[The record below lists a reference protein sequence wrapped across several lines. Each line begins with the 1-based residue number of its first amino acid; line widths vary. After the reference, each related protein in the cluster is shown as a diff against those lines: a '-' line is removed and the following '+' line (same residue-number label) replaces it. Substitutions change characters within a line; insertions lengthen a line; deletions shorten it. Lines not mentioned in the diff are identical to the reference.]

1 MNRFRSSATVRL
13 LGIAALFLLCGVRA
27 AEAHLVTT
35 GLGPLYDGIG
45 HFLLSPEDWAT
56 VVALA
61 LLAGLGGAA
70 TSRWVL
76 FGLPL
81 AWLAGGMLGLL
92 TRTPLPAAVTAL
104 VLFSVG
110 ALVAMD
116 LRLRQNWVATI
127 ASVGGFLHG
136 YLNGTTIAPAS
147 GASLMLLG
155 VAMCVFILAALVA
168 AVAVSRKIHWQ
179 RIGVRV
185 AGSWLAAIGLLLVAW
200 TLRKP

>member
-1 MNRFRSSATVRL
+1 MNRFRSSSAGRILWGV
-13 LGIAALFLLCGVRA
+13 ALFLLCGVRA

-45 HFLLSPEDWAT
+45 HFLLSPDDWAT
-56 VVALA
+56 VIGLS

-81 AWLAGGMLGLL
+81 AWLAGGILGLL
-92 TRTPLPAAVTAL
+92 TRTPLPAAITAL

-116 LRLRQNWVATI
+116 LRLRQKRIAAI

-147 GASLMLLG
+147 GAWLTLLG
-155 VAMCVFILAALVA
+155 VAICVFVFVALIA
-168 AVAVSRKIHWQ
+168 AVAVSRKVHWQ
-179 RIGVRV
+179 RIGIRV
-185 AGSWLAAIGLLLVAW
+185 AGSWLAAIGLLLGAW